1 MIKVGDLLYAKSAR
15 AVGVVV
21 GIVKNRTWGGLNDY
35 IVFWADNGKTVQ
47 VGEAGIA
54 HLKKDLDKYR

>member
-1 MIKVGDLLYAKSAR
+1 MIKVGDLLYAPSAR
-15 AVGVVV
+15 AVGVVLD
-21 GIVKNRTWGGLNDY
+21 IVKSRAWSGLNDY

-54 HLKKDLDKYR
+54 HLKKVVDKYR